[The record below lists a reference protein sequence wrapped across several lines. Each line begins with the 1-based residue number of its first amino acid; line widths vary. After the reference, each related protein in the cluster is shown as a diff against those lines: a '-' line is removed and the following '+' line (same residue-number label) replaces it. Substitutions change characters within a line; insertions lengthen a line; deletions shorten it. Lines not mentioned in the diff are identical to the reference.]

1 MIQVLPKE
9 IPFFSVI
16 ICTYNRASII
26 EGAIKSLI
34 AQSEH
39 DWEAIIVDDG
49 STDDTFTVV
58 QSYCNSDK
66 RIRYCY
72 HKNKGVGLSKNT
84 GILASSGLFVTF
96 LDSDDQYKVDHLES
110 RKEMLIA
117 YPTIEM
123 LHGGCEVNGDT
134 FVADKN
140 DPTKKISLD
149 ECVIGGTF
157 FIKRSTLIDME
168 GFSTLRYG
176 DDADFYERAVESGV
190 VIAQTDYPSYIYNR
204 DSEDSLCTNQFI
216 GTK

>member
-26 EGAIKSLI
+26 EGAIQSLL

-49 STDDTFTVV
+49 STDDTFSVV
-58 QSYCNSDK
+58 QPYCNSDK

-72 HKNKGVGLSKNT
+72 HSNKGVGLSKNT
-84 GILASSGLFVTF
+84 GILAASGMFVTF
-96 LDSDDQYKVDHLES
+96 LDSDDQYKEDHLQS

-117 YPTIEM
+117 YPDLEM

-149 ECVIGGTF
+149 QCVIGGTF
-157 FIKRSTLIDME
+157 FIKRSTLIDMG
-168 GFSTLRYG
+168 GFSSLRYG
-176 DDADFYERAVESGV
+176 DDADFYDRAVEKGIY
-190 VIAQTDYPSYIYNR
+190 IAHTDYPSYIYNR

-216 GTK
+216 G